1 MIGIRVYSLNLLLL
15 LLALPPPPCIL
26 ILRLRILLGVA
37 MPPGNKQG
45 PSSTATNLSGK
56 SAMHPK
62 LRMTWKR
69 ALKIERIARLSA
81 DPAGYSNEQIANMLN
96 CDKQTIVYI
105 RQLPE
110 YHAKMIE
117 ISSGVVSAYD
127 QQLRE
132 NVDNVRD
139 ELRSMVPSAMMV
151 IRNALHGKHGG
162 ALAFKA
168 AQEILDREGTAA
180 KVSKTSV
187 SHEVKIPL
195 DVDPEVSANLMQLL
209 AGAPTRHDTSDASV
223 NAGFTR
229 SAGDALIQQG
239 AMGDTNTPEL
249 LASLDLGDKK
259 PN

>member
-1 MIGIRVYSLNLLLL
+1 
-15 LLALPPPPCIL
+15 
-26 ILRLRILLGVA
+26 
-37 MPPGNKQG
+37 MPPGNKYG
-45 PSSTATNLSGK
+45 RSSAATNVSGK

-62 LRMTWKR
+62 LGMTWKR

-105 RQLPE
+105 RQTPE

-117 ISSGVVSAYD
+117 VATGVVSQYD

-139 ELRSMVPSAMMV
+139 ELKAMVPSSMMV
-151 IRNALHGKHGG
+151 IRNALHGKYGG

-168 AQEILDREGTAA
+168 ATEVLDREGTNA
-180 KVSKTSV
+180 KVSKSSVTHEIKTSM
-187 SHEVKIPL
+187 
-195 DVDPEVSANLMQLL
+195 DVDPEIASNLMSLF
-209 AGAPTRHDTSDASV
+209 ATAPSADSAAASV
-223 NAGFTR
+223 DGSTNNFTR
-229 SAGDALIQQG
+229 TAASSQIQEG
-239 AMGDTNTPEL
+239 SMGEVNSPEFL
-249 LASLDLGDKK
+249 ESLDVKGK